1 MLVDLIIIII
11 KIFIVLGFILN
22 LAGILTW
29 VERKQ
34 SAVIQDRIGANRAD
48 IFGFRLIGLFHI
60 LADSVKMIT
69 KEDFIPAYANRVI
82 HTISP
87 FIALFPALVAF
98 AVIPF
103 GDYVKIG
110 ERLINLQIADLNVG
124 ILYIFAILSLGVYG
138 VTLAGWSSNN
148 KYALLGA
155 LRASAQMLSY
165 EVTMGLTIIGV
176 LMVYQSIKLSEIARA
191 QGALL
196 FGFLP
201 KWGIFLQPLGFIL
214 FLTAAIAETKR
225 IPFDLPEGESE
236 IVAGYFIEYSGM
248 KFGMFMMA
256 EFVEIIVF
264 SGVITAL
271 FFGGWQIPY
280 LFSDGFHL
288 PGGVFIGLPHGL
300 VAILQVIA
308 FTLKLCF
315 FCWLL
320 LQIRW
325 TLPRFRYDQVMRL
338 GWKMLLP
345 LSILNI
351 FLTGLGILIF
361 RGQGL

>member
-1 MLVDLIIIII
+1 MLVDILIVIL
-11 KIFIVLGFILN
+11 KIVIVLGAILT
-22 LAGILTW
+22 LSALLTW

-48 IFGFRLIGLFHI
+48 IFGFRIIGLFHI
-60 LADSVKMIT
+60 IADSVKMLT
-69 KEDFIPAYANRVI
+69 KEDFIPAHANKVI

-87 FIALFPALVAF
+87 FIALFPAIVAF

-103 GDYVKIG
+103 GDYIKIG
-110 ERLINLQIADLNVG
+110 DKIINLQIANLNIG
-124 ILYIFAILSLGVYG
+124 ILYVFAILSLGVYG

-176 LMVYQSIKLSEIARA
+176 LMIYQSIQLNEIARA
-191 QGALL
+191 QGELL

-214 FLTAAIAETKR
+214 FITAVIAETKR

-248 KFGMFMMA
+248 KFGMFLMA
-256 EFVEIIVF
+256 EFVEIIVA
-264 SGVITAL
+264 SAVITTL
-271 FFGGWQIPY
+271 FFGGWQVPY
-280 LFSDGFHL
+280 LFPDGFHL
-288 PGGVFIGLPHGL
+288 PGNILIGVPHPI
-300 VAILQVIA
+300 VAILQIMS
-308 FTLKLCF
+308 FTFKVCF
-315 FCWLL
+315 FCWFL

-325 TLPRFRYDQVMRL
+325 TLPRFRYDQVMKL

-345 LSILNI
+345 LSLLNI
-351 FLTGLGILIF
+351 FITGLIMLGIGEI
-361 RGQGL
+361 